1 MSGKHWLAA
10 YGGRIPA
17 EINPDAH
24 ASVLAL
30 FEDAM
35 KRYADKPA
43 FRCFGRTLSYADTDR
58 LSRAFAAFLQ
68 HRLGVTKGQRIAV
81 MLPNIPAFPLAL
93 LGIVRA
99 GAAQVNVNP
108 LYTPRELEHQLN
120 DAGVEIIIVF
130 SGVSA
135 TLAEI
140 AGATRVKYVITVS
153 PGDGIGG
160 GLPSPAIDAR
170 LANVIGFGD
179 ALAQGAQLPFKPVPL
194 CGDDL

>member
-1 MSGKHWLAA
+1 MDRCWLTN
-10 YGGRIPA
+10 YGTRIPA
-17 EINPDAH
+17 DINPDAYG
-24 ASVLAL
+24 SVLEML
-30 FEDAM
+30 EGAM
-35 KRYADKPA
+35 QRYADKPA
-43 FRCFGRTLSYADTDR
+43 FRCFGRTLTYADTER

-68 HRLGVTKGQRIAV
+68 QRLGVTKGQRIAV

-120 DAGVEIIIVF
+120 DAGVEIIVIF
-130 SGVSA
+130 TGVSA

-140 AGATRVKYVITVS
+140 IAKTKVKHVIAVS

-170 LANVIGFGD
+170 LADAIGFAD
-179 ALAQGAQLPFKPVPL
+179 ALAEAAELDFVPVPL
-194 CGDDL
+194 TGKD